1 MLRRGQLARSW
12 RAAISAEEEA
22 ASPEHAEGRARE
34 EAEAACTYCGL
45 PLEDSAGGS
54 RDNHMPVPVPCPRGG
69 IVHIS
74 CMLDQAEGLATGYVD
89 PRSCI
94 VCCREG
100 GRRPPHPAELARRL
114 LVNESGGRWAAL
126 RNVMQFTELLQR
138 DVPRPGT
145 ASYVATSVYSS
156 FELMVNAHGRSP
168 TSSFLLSMFS
178 NALGLPQVAYLDF
191 PRRREWEAAA
201 DRYSALFTAFGI
213 RLLDNLLQLTNR
225 RLYIGPHVQEYL
237 VGLDADWEERLTRWT
252 LGVQNALEEGFAL
265 PPFPVNAVPAPRG
278 SEPALER
285 DLSRRG
291 SWGKKS
297 QLQAPQRANR
307 TQETVTPRQWN
318 SQE

>member
-168 TSSFLLSMFS
+168 TSSFLLFS
-178 NALGLPQVAYLDF
+178 LFSDALGRPQAAYLDF
-191 PRRREWEAAA
+191 PRPREWEAAA
-201 DRYSALFTAFGI
+201 DRYLALFTTFGI
-213 RLLDNLLQLTNR
+213 RSQKYPASVNKPVALHWVPR
-225 RLYIGPHVQEYL
+225 PRI
-237 VGLDADWEERLTRWT
+237 
-252 LGVQNALEEGFAL
+252 LGR
-265 PPFPVNAVPAPRG
+265 P
-278 SEPALER
+278 
-285 DLSRRG
+285 
-291 SWGKKS
+291 
-297 QLQAPQRANR
+297 
-307 TQETVTPRQWN
+307 
-318 SQE
+318 